1 MGVEPCGFRRPL
13 LQHRDPLKM
22 TEPSKI
28 LELVQ
33 QCQRDIGALTA
44 EIGKMIVGQQDIIEG
59 VLLCILANG
68 HVLLEGAPG
77 LGKTMLV
84 RTLAES
90 IDCQFA
96 RIQFTPNTVNSDI
109 LGVEMIVR
117 DDLGN
122 MRVEF
127 QKGPIFTNI
136 LLADEINRTSPKT
149 QSALLEGM
157 QERQVTVGGKTYPI
171 AAPFFVMATQNPIEQ
186 EGTNPL
192 PEAQLDR
199 FLFKLEVKFPSR
211 DELRAIMTR
220 TTTTDQP
227 TVQNVISPARIIE
240 MRALTRD
247 IPVADHVMD
256 YALRLVQA
264 THPELPESTEFTRRY
279 ARFGSSPR
287 GAQAILSTSKVL
299 AVMQGRVNVSIDD
312 IRYTARNALRHRVL
326 LSFEGEAEG
335 ISTDAIV
342 DDIIKKTPT
351 K

>member
-1 MGVEPCGFRRPL
+1 
-13 LQHRDPLKM
+13 M
-22 TEPSKI
+22 TDAAQVQAQ
-28 LELVQ
+28 VQ
-33 QCQRDIGALTA
+33 QFQQDIGNLLS
-44 EIGKMIVGQQDIIEG
+44 EINKMIVGQQDIIEG
-59 VLLCILANG
+59 VLLCLLANG

-77 LGKTMLV
+77 LGKTVLV
-84 RTLAES
+84 RTLADA

-117 DDLGN
+117 DDQGN
-122 MRVEF
+122 MRIEF

-149 QSALLEGM
+149 QAAMLEAM
-157 QERQVTVGGKTYPI
+157 QERQVTIGGKTYPI
-171 AAPFFVMATQNPIEQ
+171 SAPFFVMATQNPIEQ

-211 DELRAIMTR
+211 DELKSIMGR
-220 TTTTDQP
+220 TIATDIP
-227 TVQNVISPARIIE
+227 KVRPVITPQRILE
-240 MRALTRD
+240 MRNLAKD
-247 IPVADHVMD
+247 VPIADHVMD
-256 YALRLVQA
+256 YALKLVQA
-264 THPELPESTEFTRRY
+264 THPDLAESTEATRRY

-287 GAQAILSTSKVL
+287 GAQAILTTAKVL
-299 AVMQGRVNVSIDD
+299 ALLQGRFNVSVDD
-312 IRYTARNALRHRVL
+312 IRHTAKLALRHRVL

-335 ISTDAIV
+335 VSTDAIIE
-342 DDIIKKTPT
+342 DIIKKTSV